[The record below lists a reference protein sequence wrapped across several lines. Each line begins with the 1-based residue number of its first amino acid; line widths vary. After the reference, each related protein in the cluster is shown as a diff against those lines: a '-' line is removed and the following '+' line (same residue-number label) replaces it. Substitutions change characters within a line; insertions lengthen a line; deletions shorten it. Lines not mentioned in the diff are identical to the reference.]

1 MNFELQFKVVA
12 SGKTVFLGGIHKKTV
27 LNLFQIF
34 KRNERYNKP
43 KIDIYIYIYIYV
55 RVCVTMV
62 LECNC
67 YPKFHQ
73 ENVMKN
79 EWSILSKTCAY
90 TQSFSYKITY
100 SLFSGN
106 MIFD

>member
-43 KIDIYIYIYIYV
+43 KIDIYIYIYIYI
-55 RVCVTMV
+55 
-62 LECNC
+62 
-67 YPKFHQ
+67 Y
-73 ENVMKN
+73 
-79 EWSILSKTCAY
+79 ILLKLM
-90 TQSFSYKITY
+90 F
-100 SLFSGN
+100 
-106 MIFD
+106 